1 MEKSSEK
8 IYINKEHYD
17 FEEKAM
23 KKQIK
28 TGAGFFCML
37 IILQSVLYGIGDPIS
52 KAAYEAMP
60 VYSLLS
66 LRYLIALAVIC
77 LFARKKILRGL
88 KQCSVKDW
96 LLPAVCMALSYI
108 LNNVGLQLT
117 AATSVAFIR
126 SLSVVITPILAWLV
140 YRKTCNKK
148 LIPIL
153 IFIVLGLYLLCGLGG
168 LSTFGMGEIVT
179 LLAALMVAGS
189 LVFGEKA
196 LKKMDALTL
205 TATQT
210 AASAVIATI
219 CAFAFDGGWN
229 LHITTPSIWFTIVY
243 LGIGCT
249 IFGYL
254 LQNIAL
260 EKIPDRTVALLQC
273 SCPVLTAV
281 FSFIILGE
289 MLSAPGLIGAG
300 IILVCVVAATM
311 LKEKKE

>member
-1 MEKSSEK
+1 
-8 IYINKEHYD
+8 
-17 FEEKAM
+17 M
-23 KKQIK
+23 KKELQL
-28 TGAGFFCML
+28 GAGFCCAL
-37 IILQSVLYGIGDPIS
+37 ILLQSIVYGFGDPIS

-66 LRYLIALAVIC
+66 LRYLIAMAVIL
-77 LFARKKILRGL
+77 LFAGKKVFCGL
-88 KQCSVKDW
+88 QKYKVTDW
-96 LLPAVCMALSYI
+96 LLPSICMALSYI
-108 LNNVGLQLT
+108 LNNIGLQLT
-117 AATSVAFIR
+117 AATSVAFLR
-126 SLSVVITPILAWLV
+126 SLSVVITPLLAWLV
-140 YRKTCNKK
+140 YRKTVNKK

-153 IFIVLGLYLLCGLGG
+153 IFIVVGLYLLCGLGG
-168 LSTFGMGEIVT
+168 LSSFGMGEIIT

-210 AASAVIATI
+210 LVSAIIATA

-229 LHITTPSIWFTIVY
+229 LHITTPSIWFTILY
-243 LGIGCT
+243 LGIVCT

-260 EKIPDRTVALLQC
+260 QKIPDRTVALLQC

-281 FSFIILGE
+281 FSYILLGE
-289 MLSAPGLIGAG
+289 VLSLAG
-300 IILVCVVAATM
+300 IIGATTILLCVAAATM
-311 LKEKKE
+311 LKET